1 MALAWA
7 WLIFIGGLM
16 ITPGGIECIAC
27 GPVWTKL
34 LGVVSVGL
42 GVLGFVMSRLRARGK
57 AASGIEAKADMHG

>member
-1 MALAWA
+1 
-7 WLIFIGGLM
+7 M